1 MPGSKIPKFP
11 VRKSLEALVAKQA
24 KEAAQESFM
33 YDLDSR
39 PDADSEQ
46 GTNGRLSWGSRGDVG
61 LSREHNEDS
70 YLCLPPLFAVSDG
83 MGGEAA
89 GEIASSICIQT
100 LAENAPTEA
109 NAEALG
115 EAIEAA
121 NQAIIEAPA
130 KGVGKEGMGCTA
142 TAVLIENDKM
152 ALAHVGDSRCYLLHN
167 QSLVRLT
174 RDHSFVETLIE
185 AGLITAEEARVHPK
199 RSIITRALGSDP
211 DMYADNLTID
221 VEKGERVLLC
231 SDGLSSM
238 ITDAEIEKICQENK
252 TPQLCAD
259 ALVSAALAAGGSDN
273 VTVIVVD
280 ILNDGKEAIMKKKRH
295 KAIMSWMAGVI
306 SLLVALC
313 CVGVWF
319 VDESYYLAPDE
330 ESPQKVA
337 IYQGFNSSFL
347 GIPLSHIT
355 EKTEVNISDL
365 TPDTQKQLQSGVLAM
380 SEADAQEKVQRYLSH
395 IATKK
400 AEAHEAASDATAT
413 TNTDAAAMSGT
424 DTNVALLIDPNNPST
439 MASISDGEG
448 GGQ

>member
-1 MPGSKIPKFP
+1 MPGSKIPKLP
-11 VRKSLEALVAKQA
+11 VRKSLESLVAKQA
-24 KEAAQESFM
+24 QEAAQESFM
-33 YDLDSR
+33 HDLDSR

-46 GTNGRLSWGSRGDVG
+46 GTNGHLSWGSRGDVG

-89 GEIASSICIQT
+89 GEIASSIAIRT
-100 LAENAPTEA
+100 LAESAPKGA
-109 NAEALG
+109 DAEALG
-115 EAIEAA
+115 AAIEVA
-121 NQAIIEAPA
+121 NQAIIEAPS
-130 KGVGKEGMGCTA
+130 KGVGKEGMGCTT

-174 RDHSFVETLIE
+174 RDHSFVETLVE

-238 ITDAEIEKICQENK
+238 ITDAQIEAICQEHK

-273 VTVIVVD
+273 VTVIVID
-280 ILNDGKEAIMKKKRH
+280 ILNDGKATMVKKKRH
-295 KAIMSWMAGVI
+295 KAIMSWMAGI
-306 SLLVALC
+306 IALLVALC

-319 VDESYYLAPDE
+319 VDDSYYLAPDQNN
-330 ESPQKVA
+330 PQKVA
-337 IYQGFNSSFL
+337 IYQGLNGSFL
-347 GIPLSHIT
+347 GISLSHLSET
-355 EKTEVNISDL
+355 TDVNMSDL
-365 TPDTQKQLQSGVLAM
+365 PEHTQKQLQSGVLATDKKDALAKIDTYR
-380 SEADAQEKVQRYLSH
+380 SRIADKNAG
-395 IATKK
+395 
-400 AEAHEAASDATAT
+400 ATAST
-413 TNTDAAAMSGT
+413 SGSYYGADITN
-424 DTNVALLIDPNNPST
+424 LIDSTNPST
-439 MASISDGEG
+439 MSTVPQSEG
-448 GGQ
+448 GVQ